1 MGRPIDLEEAA
12 LQAARA
18 GDHRVEYRLETTTR
32 RGKLVYAVSGD
43 RLSWRWEQESAP
55 QRSRYGLSPGSESFY
70 FLETS
75 HDTVFCLLEE
85 RWQCFEGDGPSGARD
100 SGADSGPA
108 VFDRRSFQFLAAAA
122 RSISPETYKR
132 SDGSFAGYEAS
143 CFDIVPQLQLFVEG
157 PESPGDDEAIPPLAP
172 LEGVDPSILK
182 VMQDSLITE
191 VLYRGGTLCFGS
203 GILLKMTVL
212 NTELFAISAESVSG
226 PRESDFTPPAQPQPV
241 GSPSPFPSVIGAP

>member
-1 MGRPIDLEEAA
+1 MGRPIDLEQAA

-18 GDHRVEYRLETTTR
+18 ADHRVEYRLETATR

-43 RLSWRWEQESAP
+43 RLSWRWEQGSTP

-75 HDTVFCLLEE
+75 QDTVFCILEE
-85 RWQCFEGDGPSGARD
+85 RWQCFEGDGNSGAPE
-100 SGADSGPA
+100 SGADSSPA

-122 RSISPETYKR
+122 RSISPESYKR

-143 CFDIVPQLQLFVEG
+143 CFDIVPQLQIFVGG
-157 PESPGDDEAIPPLAP
+157 PESSGEDEAIPPLAP
-172 LEGVDPSILK
+172 LEGVDPSTLK
-182 VMQDSLITE
+182 AMQNALVTE

-203 GILLKMTVL
+203 GLLLKMTIL
-212 NTELFAISAESVSG
+212 NTELFTISAESVSG
-226 PRESDFTPPAQPQPV
+226 PDESDFTPPAVAQTV
-241 GSPSPFPSVIGAP
+241 GPPSPFPSVMEAP